1 MELQIYEHNAD
12 AASLQIMWMITKLS
26 TKKHAG
32 TREREPTLS
41 DMGYRTTVNDGMHG
55 VDGEDAIDEESILR

>member
-1 MELQIYEHNAD
+1 
-12 AASLQIMWMITKLS
+12 MITKLS